1 MCAHGAHL
9 CTRCVTSSSRILF
22 AFASTATSNTKC
34 VNTFKHENDSILIST
49 LLESSSTRIRVF
61 CCECKR
67 SGNPYAAAVTA
78 VGARMKYFSNSDV
91 RFDVIWMHFACK
103 SAITED
109 TISRELANRFDKCV
123 RIKNAPIRNE
133 CNLINCT
140 LCHRAPYIR
149 ASNEDFFVSLSK
161 YRAMLLSLS
170 PNYFLCFRLIED
182 IN

>member
-1 MCAHGAHL
+1 MCAYGAHL
-9 CTRCVTSSSRILF
+9 CIRCVTSFSRILF
-22 AFASTATSNTKC
+22 CVRLHCHQQHKIYQYVQAWKRFDSYFDVARVEFDSNTR
-34 VNTFKHENDSILIST
+34 V
-49 LLESSSTRIRVF
+49 LLWMQH
-61 CCECKR
+61 

-78 VGARMKYFSNSDV
+78 VGVRMKYFSNSDV

-103 SAITED
+103 RAITED

-123 RIKNAPIRNE
+123 RIKNAPIRYE

-149 ASNEDFFVSLSK
+149 ASNEDFFSHCQNIVQWFC
-161 YRAMLLSLS
+161 RFHQII
-170 PNYFLCFRLIED
+170 FLCFRLIED